1 MQHNIANAPEETIA
15 DFTVA
20 HLAILKECQDKAIAI
35 VRKDNPKMSELNAA
49 LNILIKIE
57 KQQYNI
63 THRRPPTSKSSKTR
77 HEPTPIIAFT
87 PPPARET
94 PKTEPQSNPNSNETT
109 PIILNETTL
118 QACHM
123 NRQGFH
129 SATCTVCAK
138 GPCPHFPA
146 VGY

>member
-20 HLAILKECQDKAIAI
+20 HLAILKECQEKAIAI

-77 HEPTPIIAFT
+77 HEPTSIIAFT
-87 PPPARET
+87 PSISLRVIT
-94 PKTEPQSNPNSNETT
+94 IKVVF
-109 PIILNETTL
+109 I
-118 QACHM
+118 
-123 NRQGFH
+123 RFH
-129 SATCTVCAK
+129 RWAGVQPFSQR
-138 GPCPHFPA
+138 GSI
-146 VGY
+146 